1 MFFYY
6 SANIFLCWM
15 ALGVLSL
22 LVYENDRIRHGDKRL
37 LYLTYALI
45 AASAL
50 AEYLGVALDG
60 SERFSRSALMFVKCV
75 DYILTPMAGGALVL
89 QMRLRNRW
97 NIVMMGLLAFN
108 TLLQVFSGAMGGWM
122 VTIDAQNHYAHGP
135 LYPVYIGLCLAI
147 VLIVVLQFMIYGRSY
162 RRQNRASL
170 YATLVLV
177 FAGIAIQELS
187 DARTS
192 YTALAFGAALLFI
205 HYTEF
210 VSQKMDDH
218 LRTQQLQLDTDVLT
232 GVYSRRACSQA
243 LRDYDA
249 AGPLPV
255 GFAAF
260 TVDINGL
267 KEVNDSLGHE
277 AGDELIRGAAECIG
291 RSFDAGACCYR
302 TGGDE
307 FVVLTTV
314 DREEAAN
321 TLRRLEQETRRWH
334 GNTVNSLR
342 VAAGYALAADHEGQ
356 SAEMLVKESD
366 KAMYEAKAAYYHNSG
381 KERRRRR

>member
-15 ALGVLSL
+15 SLGVLGL
-22 LVYENDRIRHGDKRL
+22 LVYENDRIRKRDKRL
-37 LYLTYALI
+37 LYLTYLLI

-50 AEYLGVALDG
+50 AEFCGVALDG
-60 SERFSRSALMFVKCV
+60 KETFPRSVLLIVKCM
-75 DYILTPMAGGALVL
+75 DYILTPMAGGALIL
-89 QMRLRNRW
+89 QMHLKNRW
-97 NIVMMGLLAFN
+97 NSVMMGLLALN
-108 TLLQVFSGAMGGWM
+108 TVLQLISSAIGGWM
-122 VTIDAQNHYAHGP
+122 AAIDARNHYTHGP
-135 LYPVYIGLCLAI
+135 LYPLYMGLCLAI
-147 VLIVVLQFMIYGRSY
+147 ILIVIAQFIIYGRSF

-170 YATLVLV
+170 YATMLLIVI
-177 FAGIAIQELS
+177 GIAIQELS

-192 YTALAFGAALLFI
+192 YTALTIGAALLFI

-232 GVYSRRACSQA
+232 GVYSRRAYSQA

-277 AGDELIRGAAECIG
+277 AGDELIRGAEECIG

-321 TLRRLEQETRRWH
+321 TLRRLEQETSRWH

-366 KAMYEAKAAYYHNSG
+366 KAMYEAKAAYYRNSG